1 MNRAQDFMVVELSVL
16 SIKLLEGSWKLKDL
30 GKW

>member
-16 SIKLLEGSWKLKDL
+16 SIKLLEGLGKLKDL

>member
-16 SIKLLEGSWKLKDL
+16 SIKLLEGLWKLKDS